1 MDQVRYDLD
10 PSNWGK
16 LSHSTGRTRMSVKRA
31 AQGGQWKAAS
41 STMMESGY
49 KHNEGKEGTTSNR
62 YALLALQAHP
72 ALSSTGAIIAARLPV
87 VEAIGDIS
95 G

>member
-49 KHNEGKEGTTSNR
+49 KHNEGKEGNHQQSLRSPGFAGPSRSQFYGCNHRRQAPGSRGNR
-62 YALLALQAHP
+62 RY
-72 ALSSTGAIIAARLPV
+72 
-87 VEAIGDIS
+87 
-95 G
+95 